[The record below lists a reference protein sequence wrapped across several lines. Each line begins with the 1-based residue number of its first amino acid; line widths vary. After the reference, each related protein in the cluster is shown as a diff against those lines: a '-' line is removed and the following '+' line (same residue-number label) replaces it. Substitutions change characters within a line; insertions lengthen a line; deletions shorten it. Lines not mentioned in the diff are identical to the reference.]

1 MKKRILAAA
10 LWFYALWCIGAAL
23 QMAVGLPE
31 VLGPLA
37 GFVAACILLAPA
49 VKARR
54 ANVVPVRPA
63 PAVRPTSTVR
73 DSI

>member
-1 MKKRILAAA
+1 MKKRILAAV

-23 QMAVGLPE
+23 QMAIGLPE

-37 GFVAACILLAPA
+37 GVMAAYILLAPA

-54 ANVVPVRPA
+54 ANAVVARPA
-63 PAVRPTSTVR
+63 PTVRSTSTVQ

>member
-1 MKKRILAAA
+1 MKKRILAAF

-37 GFVAACILLAPA
+37 GLVVAYVLLAPA
-49 VKARR
+49 VRARR
-54 ANVVPVRPA
+54 ANAVVPRPA
-63 PAVRPTSTVR
+63 SAAPAAGTLR
-73 DSI
+73 DPI